1 MAENKKKPESTP
13 KPSKDIPKS
22 KMQNIPPTPKPSK
35 GMRLTATKAELEI
48 KNKENFPQKKE

>member
-1 MAENKKKPESTP
+1 MAENKKKLESTP
-13 KPSKDIPKS
+13 KPSKDIPNS

-48 KNKENFPQKKE
+48 KKENFPQKKE